1 MRCKL
6 WAAGWLSV
14 LLASALQLT
23 ACNRG
28 PAEARLPVDLQQ
40 RVDAGF
46 EEGLFSIRSFRRTGS
61 APFRDAERSISG
73 VYVYYDAELE
83 FLRDYRLT
91 SWTSLNL
98 GTLAFAL
105 GATERGIQGF
115 RGQGNDAGDVLRV
128 YGRLSYGETDGEWGP
143 LDVVVSPPEAARASG
158 PTTLEGS
165 GPPAVLHSVRA
176 LLGREAAPTRD
187 DRDAVIV
194 DELRRAAAGIDL
206 RFAKLDGSLT
216 LGTGQL
222 PGAYQEFGA
231 AFAQYASE
239 QGLPMHNHHSDGSV
253 RNGFDV
259 HSLLLDFA
267 LMQSDVAEILFTG
280 WIEEEQIARPNL
292 RSLASVWPEA
302 VHIVTLEGSG
312 IERLADL
319 RGKRV
324 AVGSPGSG
332 SRFNAT
338 RLATAAG
345 LRRSDFAEIRA
356 VGTTQS
362 IADLESG
369 EVDAFFTTEAVPASA
384 IQALVQRR
392 QDIRFVAIDPDI
404 VARLSKKYFS
414 YYPFVVPA
422 KTYPGQLE
430 PYRTLGMTAVLVTNR
445 LARDEQ
451 VERVLELIV
460 ESADALSKV
469 FFRAGF
475 ISSETMRLGIAVP
488 LHPAAARFYERLEK
502 QAERERSV
510 PPNANGAEPQQ

>member
-1 MRCKL
+1 
-6 WAAGWLSV
+6 
-14 LLASALQLT
+14 
-23 ACNRG
+23 
-28 PAEARLPVDLQQ
+28 
-40 RVDAGF
+40 
-46 EEGLFSIRSFRRTGS
+46 
-61 APFRDAERSISG
+61 
-73 VYVYYDAELE
+73 
-83 FLRDYRLT
+83 
-91 SWTSLNL
+91 
-98 GTLAFAL
+98 
-105 GATERGIQGF
+105 
-115 RGQGNDAGDVLRV
+115 VLR
-128 YGRLSYGETDGEWGP
+128 
-143 LDVVVSPPEAARASG
+143 
-158 PTTLEGS
+158 
-165 GPPAVLHSVRA
+165 SVRD
-176 LLGREAAPTRD
+176 LLGRDAAPTRNT
-187 DRDAVIV
+187 RDAVIV
-194 DELRRAAAGIDL
+194 DELRRAAGGIDL
-206 RFAKLDGSLT
+206 RFAKLEGSLT

-239 QGLPMHNHHSDGSV
+239 HGLPMHNHHSDGSV

-280 WIEEEQIARPNL
+280 WIEEDQIARPNL

-312 IERLADL
+312 IERLVDL

-332 SRFNAT
+332 SRFNAI
-338 RLATAAG
+338 RLAAAAG

-356 VGTTQS
+356 VGTVQS

-369 EVDAFFTTEAVPASA
+369 DVDAFFTTEAVPAA
-384 IQALVQRR
+384 ALQALVQRR
-392 QDIRFVAIDPDI
+392 QDIRFVAIDPNI
-404 VARLSKKYFS
+404 VDQLSEKYFS

-475 ISSETMRLGIAVP
+475 ISSETMRLGIAIP

-502 QAERERSV
+502 QAAQEA
-510 PPNANGAEPQQ
+510 PAP